1 MKQEFG
7 IEKIM
12 VRTLRCINKLIEIAV
27 FTYTFT
33 FKILTIGGHLV
44 TLIIKAGVKLGI
56 KNKNEDTL
64 ERNLKGSA
72 NILIKKIWFIISGK
86 EFKVDKEKN

>member
-64 ERNLKGSA
+64 ERNLNGWP
-72 NILIKKIWFIISGK
+72 IFLLKK
-86 EFKVDKEKN
+86 